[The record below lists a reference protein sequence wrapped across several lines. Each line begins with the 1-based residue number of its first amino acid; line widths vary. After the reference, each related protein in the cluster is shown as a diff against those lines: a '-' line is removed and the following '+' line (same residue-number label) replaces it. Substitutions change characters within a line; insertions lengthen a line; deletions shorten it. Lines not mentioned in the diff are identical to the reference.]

1 MARFVPSLEEFP
13 SHRWKQISQVGNP
26 VSHRVSFLVSHQVVT
41 MVNKQIMNRVWNQVV
56 VEIGNQ
62 VWNQVRSGT

>member
-1 MARFVPSLEEFP
+1 
-13 SHRWKQISQVGNP
+13 
-26 VSHRVSFLVSHQVVT
+26 
-41 MVNKQIMNRVWNQVV
+41 MVDKQIMNRVWNQVV

>member
-1 MARFVPSLEEFP
+1 
-13 SHRWKQISQVGNP
+13 
-26 VSHRVSFLVSHQVVT
+26 